1 MPAKVHLV
9 KAVSFPS
16 SHVWMWEFDHKEG
29 WVPKNWCF
37 STVVLEK
44 TLQSTLDCKEIKPVN
59 LKGNQSWVFIG
70 RTHTEAPILWPPDAK
85 SQLIRKDPDAGKIW
99 KQEEKGITED
109 KKVGWHHRLNGHESE
124 QALGD
129 SKGQGSL
136 MCCSPWGR
144 KELDMTERLNNNSV
158 PRINGEERGVHKR
171 WAMYKTRRKI

>member
-1 MPAKVHLV
+1 M
-9 KAVSFPS
+9 
-16 SHVWMWEFDHKEG
+16 
-29 WVPKNWCF
+29 
-37 STVVLEK
+37 
-44 TLQSTLDCKEIKPVN
+44 
-59 LKGNQSWVFIG
+59 
-70 RTHTEAPILWPPDAK
+70 
-85 SQLIRKDPDAGKIW
+85 
-99 KQEEKGITED
+99 TED

-144 KELDMTERLNNNSV
+144 NELDMTERLNNNSV